1 MYLEHFNIN
10 KYPFE
15 LTPNTE
21 FSCNYRG
28 HQEALNTLLFSIGN
42 GEWIVKIIG
51 EVGYGK
57 TFLCRELLN
66 CLVDPFVV
74 VYIPNPDLSVTELKR
89 LILCELHN
97 KQPIDVSSDADL
109 TQLIF
114 ERILYYHDQE
124 KRVIIVIDEA
134 QVLSDK
140 NLETLRLLTNM
151 ETESKRLLQI
161 VLFAQPE
168 LDLRLACYSLRQFNQ
183 RITFSYK
190 LTPLDR
196 LEINKYIAERLIIAG
211 HPSGYLFTS
220 AAQRLLH
227 RASKSVPRIINI
239 LAHKS
244 MLAAYGKGIYKVD
257 YWAVRQAIKD
267 SKKILTTQDKYWS
280 WDRIAVLAL
289 FTMLAAITISAIK
302 LFFN

>member
-21 FSCNYRG
+21 FSCNYRS

-51 EVGYGK
+51 EVGFGK

-66 CLVDPFVV
+66 CLIDPFVV
-74 VYIPNPDLSVTELKR
+74 IYIPNPDLSTCELKR
-89 LILCELHN
+89 FILHEL
-97 KQPIDVSSDADL
+97 QQQIPIDTNSDADL

-114 ERILYYHDQE
+114 ARILYYHQQG
-124 KRVIIVIDEA
+124 KRVIMVIDEA
-134 QVLSDK
+134 QILSDK

-151 ETESKRLLQI
+151 ETESQRLLQI

-190 LTPLDR
+190 LTGLDR
-196 LEINKYIAERLIIAG
+196 LEVGKYLAERLIIAG
-211 HPSGYLFTS
+211 HPSGRLFTT

-227 RASKSVPRIINI
+227 QASKDVPRILNI
-239 LAHKS
+239 LAHKA
-244 MLAAYGKGIYKVD
+244 MLAAYGKGQREVD
-257 YWAVRQAIKD
+257 YWAVRQAVQD
-267 SKKILTTQDKYWS
+267 SKKILTPDKYWT
-280 WDRIAVLAL
+280 WDRIALLAL
-289 FTMLAAITISAIK
+289 FTLLAAITVSALR
-302 LFFN
+302 LFW